1 MKKTFCVLLGI
12 LIFCTA
18 GIEAKKKYSSY
29 KGLIMAGYQGWFNT
43 PDDGANRKWRHYPG
57 RQGFKPGSCSI
68 DMWPDVSEYEKT
80 YSTSFRFADGG
91 VASVFSSYDESTVDT
106 HFRWMKE
113 YGLDG
118 VFMQRFVGEVKNTSG
133 RNHFNKVLASATKA
147 ADKYDRAICV
157 MYDLSGMKGTDASF
171 VLDDIDELTRLF
183 NIGNS

>member
-80 YSTSFRFADGG
+80 YSTPFRFADGG
-91 VASVFSSYDESTVDT
+91 VASVFSSYD
-106 HFRWMKE
+106 
-113 YGLDG
+113 
-118 VFMQRFVGEVKNTSG
+118 
-133 RNHFNKVLASATKA
+133 
-147 ADKYDRAICV
+147 
-157 MYDLSGMKGTDASF
+157 
-171 VLDDIDELTRLF
+171 
-183 NIGNS
+183 